1 MDDEYCRCWTV
12 RVSPSKSKVELRYY
26 SYSRFAGV
34 ASVLPKYVSR
44 LLGSGVNN
52 PIVWPFLAPEAF
64 EACILD
70 SQIWKYSRKK
80 RTDTLPVSIFT
91 ACLVPQHLLDVLAYR
106 VRDWQHTV
114 RFCPFTCIIM
124 PLFYICPMTST
135 DLITSREM
143 VVSLANTPSSSRR
156 MQIPIVLR
164 SIMKPSKCIQF
175 PENNDQNS
183 CAQHAFFN
191 VTGTVPRIDFR
202 KNSMIFL
209 RQETREAL
217 AL

>member
-1 MDDEYCRCWTV
+1 M
-12 RVSPSKSKVELRYY
+12 
-26 SYSRFAGV
+26 
-34 ASVLPKYVSR
+34 ASALPKYVSR

-70 SQIWKYSRKK
+70 SQIWKYSRKE

-91 ACLVPQHLLDVLAYR
+91 TCHVPKNLLDVLAYR

-156 MQIPIVLR
+156 MQIPIVDWNLQNASNSLKTIIGILVPSMGSSR
-164 SIMKPSKCIQF
+164 SRAQF
-175 PENNDQNS
+175 
-183 CAQHAFFN
+183 
-191 VTGTVPRIDFR
+191 
-202 KNSMIFL
+202 
-209 RQETREAL
+209 L
-217 AL
+217 ALTLRKIR